1 MMNELDEVRYE
12 RRSVPR
18 TVGGCTA
25 RLRPNEWSSIE
36 VELRDF
42 SKLGFRVA
50 TAALLPVGS
59 FVSLEV
65 PGIGHVRAKVV
76 WRGDGECGAKF
87 IQAIDLRHCEWIP
100 EEARAAMGQPTT
112 AAKPDPAVE
121 DALVLLKARLGAG

>member
-1 MMNELDEVRYE
+1 MSELDSVGFE

-18 TVGGCTA
+18 TNAGCSA

-36 VELRDF
+36 VELIDF
-42 SKLGFRVA
+42 SKLGFRVG

-65 PGIGHVRAKVV
+65 PGIGHVRAKVI

-87 IQAIDLRHCEWIP
+87 IQPIDLRHCEWIP

-112 AAKPDPAVE
+112 AVKPDPVVE
-121 DALVLLKARLGAG
+121 EALVRLKARLGSA